1 MNGKITAFLF
11 CAALFAL
18 IAAGCSQKPATP
30 AADTTVTD
38 TTEVDEDAYVNL
50 DKSVYEPDEII
61 TVEYK
66 ALEEFDDNAWIGLI
80 PSEVPHG
87 DEEENDEYDLQ
98 YHLIGS
104 ELSGEVTFVAPT
116 EPGLYDIRMFT
127 SDLEGVEVTY
137 QTFEVIEEGVY
148 DYSAVS
154 AYIDLEKTEF
164 EPGEEI
170 EVKYTISQEL
180 SSSAWLG
187 IIPSEIEHG
196 EEEECDNYDLDYEY
210 LGMDLEGSFVFYAPD
225 EPGSYD
231 FRLFDSDDSGK
242 EITYTTFTVVE

>member
-1 MNGKITAFLF
+1 MNKKTTAFLF
-11 CAALFAL
+11 CVVFFAL

-30 AADTTVTD
+30 AADTTVPD
-38 TTEVDEDAYVNL
+38 TTTVVEEAWVKL
-50 DKSVYEPDEII
+50 DKSVYGPDEII
-61 TVEYK
+61 TVEYM

-104 ELSGEVTFVAPT
+104 DLSGEITFIAPT

-127 SDLEGVEVTY
+127 SDFEGVEVTY
-137 QTFEVIEEGVY
+137 QTFEVLEEGVY

-154 AYIDLEKTEF
+154 AYIDLEKAEF

-170 EVKYTISQEL
+170 EVSFTVSEKL
-180 SSSAWLG
+180 SPSAWLG
-187 IIPSEIEHG
+187 LIPSEIEHG
-196 EEEECDNYDLDYEY
+196 DEEECDKYDLDYEY
-210 LGMDLEGSFVFYAPD
+210 LEEKLEGSFVFYAPD

-231 FRLFDSDDSGK
+231 FRLFDSDDGGK
-242 EITYTTFTVVE
+242 EITYTTFTVAE